1 MLTYENKVCYCLGII
16 QKKELKMNKKT
27 NKKNT
32 LLCRIKDNLLWIFL
46 VIQTLTLLAV
56 FFEVNVDNI
65 SQNMER
71 AFWVVALYLSKKL
84 GG

>member
-1 MLTYENKVCYCLGII
+1 M
-16 QKKELKMNKKT
+16 KKQT

-32 LLCRIKDNLLWIFL
+32 FLCKLKDNLLWIFL

-56 FFEVNVDNI
+56 FFDVNIDNI

-71 AFWVVALYLSKKL
+71 GFWVIALYLSKKL

>member
-1 MLTYENKVCYCLGII
+1 M
-16 QKKELKMNKKT
+16 KKQT

-32 LLCRIKDNLLWIFL
+32 LLCKIKDNLLWIFL

-56 FFEVNVDNI
+56 FFDVNVDNI
-65 SQNMER
+65 SQNLER
-71 AFWVVALYLSKKL
+71 GFWVAALYLSKKF